1 MVLESSS
8 MPWRRCTI
16 TKNNLLCLSSI
27 SLTDVTIEKNTAHA
41 NVIVK
46 ESDGTESRFELMNKY
61 EQGLQNNH
69 LPLLRLA
76 FCMPLL
82 NYGLF
87 SKKIQLNFPIS
98 KADFSLLTDLNLIF
112 SRDIFVNKIAQG
124 TNPYILP
131 EFFPDPR
138 KIQPAD
144 GNPKAAI
151 HPARITADSSM
162 SDRMDP
168 LKSGVLSSGGKDSL
182 LTYGLLKE
190 LGSTVY
196 PLYVNESGGHW
207 KTALT
212 AYTFHKKTEPHTQR
226 VWTNVDRFYSFMLD
240 HLGFIRPDHRKIWH
254 DTYPIRLC
262 IFPFYVFS
270 LLPIFVTERIGN
282 LLLGSEFDD
291 LRYEIQYKGIK
302 HYFGVYD
309 QHQDYDVRMNAW
321 YEKRI
326 PGLYQWSALRNISG
340 LVDQNILVHRYPAL
354 AKQQRSCHSCHIKD
368 GMIYQCGTCSKC
380 LGILLY
386 LLANDIDPTL
396 MNYQKKDIE
405 YFYKNIGTSSLKLDK
420 DEKDQSFFLLKQKG
434 SAPKVQCVD
443 HVEKI
448 HVHASTCD
456 PSLYPKQFRD
466 RLLKI
471 IEEYTTGYC
480 ALKKGEWAPT
490 EKWQEQTATVV
501 P

>member
-1 MVLESSS
+1 VS
-8 MPWRRCTI
+8 
-16 TKNNLLCLSSI
+16 
-27 SLTDVTIEKNTAHA
+27 IEKNTACA
-41 NVIVK
+41 EVIIK
-46 ESDGTESRFELMNKY
+46 ESDGIESRFELINKY
-61 EQGLQNNH
+61 EQGLHENH

-87 SKKIQLNFPIS
+87 SKEIQLNFPIS
-98 KADFSLLTDLNLIF
+98 KADFSLLTDLNVVF
-112 SRDIFVNKIAQG
+112 SRDIFVNKIAKG

-131 EFFPDPR
+131 EFFPDPK
-138 KIQPAD
+138 KIKPTD
-144 GNPKAAI
+144 GDPKVVI
-151 HPARITADSSM
+151 HPTRLIADTPIGESM
-162 SDRMDP
+162 DAT
-168 LKSGVLSSGGKDSL
+168 KSGVLSSGGKDSL

-212 AYTFHKKTEPHTQR
+212 AYKYHKKTEPNTQR
-226 VWTNVDRFYSFMLD
+226 VWTNVDRFYSYMLD
-240 HLGFIRPDHRKIWH
+240 HLRFIRPNHRKIWY
-254 DTYPIRLC
+254 DAYPIRLC
-262 IFPFYVFS
+262 IFPFYIFS
-270 LLPIFVTERIGN
+270 LLPIFIDERIGN

-291 LRYEIQYKGIK
+291 LRYEIQYKGIQ

-309 QHQDYDVRMNAW
+309 QHQDYDVRMNQW

-326 PGLYQWSALRNISG
+326 PGLHQWSALRNISG
-340 LVDQNILVHRYPAL
+340 LVDQKILVQRYPTL
-354 AKQQRSCHSCHIKD
+354 AKQQRSCHSCHIKN
-368 GMIYQCGTCSKC
+368 GVVYPCGTCSKC

-396 MNYQKKDIE
+396 MKYQQKDIE
-405 YFYKNIGTSSLKLDK
+405 YFYKNIGASSLKLDK
-420 DEKDQSFFLLKQKG
+420 DEKDQSFFLLKQQR
-434 SAPKVQCVD
+434 SIPKVKCVD

-448 HVHASTCD
+448 HVHKLTCD
-456 PSLYPKQFRD
+456 PHLYPKQFRD

-480 ALKKGEWAPT
+480 ILINGEWIPT
-490 EKWQEQTATVV
+490 EKRKERTATIFL
-501 P
+501 

>member
-1 MVLESSS
+1 MA
-8 MPWRRCTI
+8 
-16 TKNNLLCLSSI
+16 KNNLLCLSSI
-27 SLTDVTIEKNTAHA
+27 SLSDLKIEKNIARA
-41 NVIVK
+41 EIIVRK
-46 ESDGTESRFELMNKY
+46 SDGTDNRFEIINKY
-61 EQGLQNNH
+61 EHELQETH

-87 SKKIQLNFPIS
+87 SKKIQLNFPMS
-98 KADFSLLTDLNLIF
+98 KADYSLLNDLNVIF

-124 TNPYILP
+124 NNPYIHP
-131 EFFPDPR
+131 EFFPDIK
-138 KIQPAD
+138 KIKPAD
-144 GNPKAAI
+144 GNPKAGI
-151 HPARITADSSM
+151 HPTQLIVDTPIGKD
-162 SDRMDP
+162 MDTM
-168 LKSGVLSSGGKDSL
+168 KSGILSSGGKDSL

-190 LGSTVY
+190 LDSTVY
-196 PLYVNESGGHW
+196 PLYMNESGGHW
-207 KTALT
+207 RTALT
-212 AYTFHKKTEPHTQR
+212 AYKYHKKIEPNTQR

-240 HLGFIRPDHRKIWH
+240 HLRFIRPDHRKIWH

-270 LLPIFVTERIGN
+270 LLPIFVEEKIGN

-291 LRYEIQYKGIK
+291 LRYEIQYKGIQ

-309 QHQDYDVRMNAW
+309 QHQNYDLRMNQW
-321 YEKRI
+321 YERRI

-340 LVDQNILVHRYPAL
+340 LVGQNILVRRYPAL
-354 AKQQRSCHSCHIKD
+354 AKTQRSCHSCHIKND
-368 GMIYQCGTCSKC
+368 EVYPCGTCSKC

-386 LLANDIDPTL
+386 LLANDLDPIL
-396 MNYQKKDIE
+396 MKYRRKDIE
-405 YFYKNIGTSSLKLDK
+405 YFYTNVGVSSLKLDM

-434 SAPKVQCVD
+434 SVPKVKCVD

-456 PSLYPKQFRD
+456 PSFYPKQFRNG
-466 RLLKI
+466 LLKI
-471 IEEYTTGYC
+471 LEEYTTGYC
-480 ALKKGEWAPT
+480 SLLNGEWVST
-490 EKWQEQTATVV
+490 NKWKQRTTTIV

>member
-1 MVLESSS
+1 MS
-8 MPWRRCTI
+8 
-16 TKNNLLCLSSI
+16 
-27 SLTDVTIEKNTAHA
+27 IEKNTAYVE
-41 NVIVK
+41 VIVR
-46 ESDGTESRFELMNKY
+46 ESDGIESRFKLINKY
-61 EQGLQNNH
+61 EQGLHENH

-98 KADFSLLTDLNLIF
+98 KADFSLLIDLNIVF
-112 SRDIFVNKIAQG
+112 SRDIFVNKIAKG

-131 EFFPDPR
+131 EFFPNPM
-138 KIQPAD
+138 KIKPTD
-144 GNPKAAI
+144 GNPKAVI
-151 HPARITADSSM
+151 HPTRLIANTSIGESM
-162 SDRMDP
+162 DAT
-168 LKSGVLSSGGKDSL
+168 KSGVLSSGGKDSL

-212 AYTFHKKTEPHTQR
+212 AYKYHKKTEPNTQR
-226 VWTNVDRFYSFMLD
+226 VWTNVDRFYSYMLD
-240 HLGFIRPDHRKIWH
+240 HLRFIRPDHRKIWY
-254 DTYPIRLC
+254 DAYPIRLC
-262 IFPFYVFS
+262 IFPFYIFS
-270 LLPIFVTERIGN
+270 LLPIFIDEKIGN

-291 LRYEIQYKGIK
+291 LRCEIQYMGIQ

-309 QHQDYDVRMNAW
+309 QHQDYDVRMNQW

-326 PGLYQWSALRNISG
+326 HGLHQWSALRNISG
-340 LVDQNILVHRYPAL
+340 LVDQKILVQRYPTL
-354 AKQQRSCHSCHIKD
+354 AKQQRSCHSCHIKNNEV
-368 GMIYQCGTCSKC
+368 YPCGTCSKC

-396 MNYQKKDIE
+396 MKYQQKDIE
-405 YFYKNIGTSSLKLDK
+405 YFYNNIEASSLKLDK
-420 DEKDQSFFLLKQKG
+420 DEKDQSFFLLKQQR
-434 SAPKVQCVD
+434 SLPKLKCVD

-448 HVHASTCD
+448 HVHKLTCD
-456 PSLYPKQFRD
+456 PHLYPKLFRD
-466 RLLKI
+466 KLLKI

-480 ALKKGEWAPT
+480 ILKNGEWVPT
-490 EKWQEQTATVV
+490 KKQVKHTATRV

>member
-1 MVLESSS
+1 
-8 MPWRRCTI
+8 
-16 TKNNLLCLSSI
+16 
-27 SLTDVTIEKNTAHA
+27 
-41 NVIVK
+41 
-46 ESDGTESRFELMNKY
+46 
-61 EQGLQNNH
+61 
-69 LPLLRLA
+69 
-76 FCMPLL
+76 MPLL

-87 SKKIQLNFPIS
+87 SEKIQLHFPIS

-112 SRDIFVNKIAQG
+112 SRDIFVNKIAHG
-124 TNPYILP
+124 SNPYILP
-131 EFFPDPR
+131 EFFPDQE
-138 KIQPAD
+138 KITPHD
-144 GNPKAAI
+144 GDPKAVI
-151 HPARITADSSM
+151 HPTQLIDDTSID
-162 SDRMDP
+162 DGMDP

-190 LGSTVY
+190 LGSNVY
-196 PLYVNESGGHW
+196 PFYVNESGGHW

-212 AYTFHKKTEPHTQR
+212 AYKYHQKTEPNTQR

-240 HLGFIRPDHRKIWH
+240 NLRFIRTDHRKIWY
-254 DTYPIRLC
+254 DAYPIRLC

-270 LLPIFVTERIGN
+270 LLPIFIDEKIGN

-291 LRYEIQYKGIK
+291 LRYEIQYKRIQ

-309 QHQDYDVRMNAW
+309 QHQDFDVRMNQW

-326 PGLYQWSALRNISG
+326 PGLHQWSALRNISG
-340 LVDQNILVHRYPAL
+340 LVDQKILIQRYPTL
-354 AKQQRSCHSCHIKD
+354 TKQQRSCHSCHIKN
-368 GMIYQCGTCSKC
+368 GVVYPCGTCSKC

-396 MNYQKKDIE
+396 MKYQQKDIE
-405 YFYKNIGTSSLKLDK
+405 YLYKNVGTSSLKLDK
-420 DEKDQSFFLLKQKG
+420 DEKEQSFFLLKQQR
-434 SAPKVQCVD
+434 SVPKVKCVD

-448 HVHASTCD
+448 HVHKLTCD
-456 PSLYPKQFRD
+456 PHLYPKQFRD

-480 ALKKGEWAPT
+480 ILKNGEWVPT
-490 EKWQEQTATVV
+490 EKWQERTATVV

>member
-1 MVLESSS
+1 MS
-8 MPWRRCTI
+8 
-16 TKNNLLCLSSI
+16 
-27 SLTDVTIEKNTAHA
+27 IEKNTACA
-41 NVIVK
+41 EVIVR
-46 ESDGTESRFELMNKY
+46 ESDGIKSRFELINKY
-61 EQGLQNNH
+61 AQGLHKRH

-98 KADFSLLTDLNLIF
+98 NADFSLLTDLNVIF
-112 SRDIFVNKIAQG
+112 SRDIFVNKIAKG
-124 TNPYILP
+124 TNPYILS
-131 EFFPDPR
+131 EFFP
-138 KIQPAD
+138 
-144 GNPKAAI
+144 NPKKIKPTDGDPNVVI
-151 HPARITADSSM
+151 HPTRLIADTPI
-162 SDRMDP
+162 DETMDAT
-168 LKSGVLSSGGKDSL
+168 KSGVLSSGGKDSL

-196 PLYVNESGGHW
+196 PLYINESGGHW

-212 AYTFHKKTEPHTQR
+212 AYKYHKKTEPNTQR
-226 VWTNVDRFYSFMLD
+226 VWTNVDRFYSYMLD
-240 HLGFIRPDHRKIWH
+240 HLRFIRSDHRKIWY
-254 DTYPIRLC
+254 DAYPIRLC
-262 IFPFYVFS
+262 IFPFYIFS
-270 LLPIFVTERIGN
+270 FLPIFIDEKIGN

-291 LRYEIQYKGIK
+291 LRYEIQYKGIQ

-309 QHQDYDVRMNAW
+309 QHQDYDVRMNQW

-326 PGLYQWSALRNISG
+326 PGLHQWSALRNISG
-340 LVDQNILVHRYPAL
+340 LVDQKILFHRYPAL
-354 AKQQRSCHSCHIKD
+354 AKQQRSCHSCHIKN
-368 GMIYQCGTCSKC
+368 GVVYPCGTCSKC

-396 MNYQKKDIE
+396 MKYQQKDIE
-405 YFYKNIGTSSLKLDK
+405 YFCKNVAVSSLKLDK
-420 DEKDQSFFLLKQKG
+420 DEKDQSFFLLKQQR
-434 SAPKVQCVD
+434 SMPKIKCVD

-448 HVHASTCD
+448 HVHSLTCD
-456 PSLYPKQFRD
+456 PHLYPKQFRD

-480 ALKKGEWAPT
+480 ILKDGEWVPT
-490 EKWQEQTATVV
+490 KKWQERTATVV